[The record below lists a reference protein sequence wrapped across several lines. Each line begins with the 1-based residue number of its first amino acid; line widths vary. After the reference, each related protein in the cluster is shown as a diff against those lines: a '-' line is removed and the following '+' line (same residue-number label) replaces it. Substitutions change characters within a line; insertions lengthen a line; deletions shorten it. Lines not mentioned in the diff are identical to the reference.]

1 MAKSMTGEIIASY
14 TFREQE
20 AMVATFN
27 EWPESSGTSL
37 CVVLNDANQFQV
49 GRINTQA
56 KHRFF

>member
-1 MAKSMTGEIIASY
+1 MTGEIIASY